1 MKRKRWLMPVIA
13 VLLFAA
19 AISGCGRTLD
29 VLGDL
34 ADISMADTGKE
45 EDTSDAGDDGELP
58 RVTVK
63 PTRRPDSDPTPTPTS
78 VPAEEPEEMVYCISP
93 VNVRD
98 AASTQS
104 NVIGTMSAGDAA
116 EKLGQE
122 GGWVKIRFEGREA
135 YVYQDYVSGV
145 RPDA

>member
-1 MKRKRWLMPVIA
+1 MKRKRWMMAFFAALF
-13 VLLFAA
+13 FAA
-19 AISGCGRTLD
+19 AVSGCGRTLD

-34 ADISMADTGKE
+34 ADISMADTGKDDDSSASGEE
-45 EDTSDAGDDGELP
+45 EDLP
-58 RVTVK
+58 QVTVK
-63 PTRRPDSDPTPTPTS
+63 PVRRPTSTPTPTPT
-78 VPAEEPEEMVYCISP
+78 PTPTEEPREMVYCISP

-122 GGWVKIRFEGREA
+122 GGWVKIRFEGQEA
-135 YVYQDYVSGV
+135 YVYQDYVSQV
-145 RPDA
+145 RPAG